1 MRMTDRMNRLLA
13 RHLTH
18 YFQTVTSV
26 KPLPYQEEGHQHQ
39 SNEDKQ

>member
-1 MRMTDRMNRLLA
+1 MRMADRMNRLLT
-13 RHLTH
+13 RHFTH
-18 YFQTVTSV
+18 DFQPVTSV